1 MSELFQQIDTSTPD
15 ESALM
20 EALVS
25 RFGDGDERLKK
36 AKLESDRHIA
46 KIEAENAQLRQKVT
60 SQSSLDEIMTQ
71 IKSMNNK
78 EVQPQI
84 NPPAQQ
90 PVKPDEDSVKSLLE
104 SMLAERDAKSKIN
117 QAKAMVE
124 QEMVKRFGADAQL
137 HVNKKA
143 QELGLP
149 VSQLADLALSMPSA
163 FLKLFDTP
171 KTEVPQP
178 PSLRNRQEIQ
188 PSISGQRDYAFYQKL
203 KTQNPTEYFSSKIQN
218 QMYSDAMKMGE
229 SFYN

>member
-1 MSELFQQIDTSTPD
+1 MEELFQQIDTSTPD

-46 KIEAENAQLRQKVT
+46 KIERENAELRQKVT
-60 SQSSLDEIMTQ
+60 SQSTLDEIMTQ

-90 PVKPDEDSVKSLLE
+90 PGKPDEDSVKSLLE
-104 SMLAERDAKSKIN
+104 SMLAEREAKSKIN

-124 QEMVKRFGADAQL
+124 QELTKRFGADAQL

-149 VSQLADLALSMPSA
+149 ISQLAELALSMPSA
-163 FLKLFDTP
+163 FLKLFETSKP
-171 KTEVPQP
+171 EVPQP

-203 KTQNPTEYFSSKIQN
+203 KTQNPTEYFSPKIQN